1 MPGKGRAIAHSTI
14 APQNGAVFNRLG
26 DAVRC
31 IVAIALLSVCV
42 PAWADSYSIDPTHT
56 FPSFEIDHL
65 GFSTQRGR
73 FNATQGKLTL
83 DEEKMSGS
91 VEITIDAASIDTG
104 LGTLEE
110 ILRSED
116 YFDVQ
121 NHPTL
126 TFRSDN
132 FPYADGRLTAVSG
145 ELTLLGVTL
154 PVTLNVTRFK
164 CSFNALRLRTVCGA
178 DANTSIKRS
187 EFGMQK
193 GIPFVGDEVKIS
205 IQVEA
210 IRD

>member
-1 MPGKGRAIAHSTI
+1 MRLTI
-14 APQNGAVFNRLG
+14 TLL
-26 DAVRC
+26 
-31 IVAIALLSVCV
+31 ALCSAL

-65 GFSTQRGR
+65 GYSMQRGR

-83 DEEKMSGS
+83 DEENQSGS
-91 VEITIDAASIDTG
+91 VEIIIDAASIDTG
-104 LGTLEE
+104 LGQLEE

-121 NHPTL
+121 NYPTL

-132 FPYADGRLTAVSG
+132 FPFSDGRLAAVSG

-164 CSFNALRLRTVCGA
+164 CGFNALRLRTVCGA
-178 DANTSIKRS
+178 DANASIKRS
-187 EFGMQK
+187 EFGMRK